1 MTYILGK
8 MALMPILEQG
18 GYTLKHTG
26 KFIKAVST
34 PFSIGLQLASS
45 HSLQL
50 S

>member
-8 MALMPILEQG
+8 MALMPVLVEG

-26 KFIKAVST
+26 ELINAVST

-45 HSLQL
+45 HSVKL